1 MGEGVGEG
9 AGGRQ
14 AGGARAEE
22 IHRRS
27 AATITGERC
36 FQFGKQ
42 TFRRYI
48 YRCPDRDKAGP

>member
-1 MGEGVGEG
+1 MGEG
-9 AGGRQ
+9 AGGEQGEGR
-14 AGGARAEE
+14 GGARAEE

-27 AATITGERC
+27 AAMITGERC